1 MQPRIVEI
9 GVVQMSPQYSRRWN
23 AVKLADAVNNV
34 KGVPVMENVCR
45 LSAQWVRGEI
55 TGDEMK
61 IALLKRHRHP
71 AGD

>member
-1 MQPRIVEI
+1 
-9 GVVQMSPQYSRRWN
+9 
-23 AVKLADAVNNV
+23 VKLADAVNNV